1 MNKRSLAIEIVA
13 GVLLAAGLPVAQA
26 EVSVSFVA
34 PERYRDIGGYGDEER
49 NFRALERHLKQQG
62 GRCLSQGQSLEL
74 KVFDVDLA
82 GREEWWHRGGYN
94 LRVMRDI
101 SWPRIDLAYVWHDA
115 AGHVLG
121 QGRESVSD
129 MNYLWRSAFV
139 RHDSDVLPYE
149 KAMLRDWF
157 GQRFCRG

>member
-1 MNKRSLAIEIVA
+1 MKQSFRAVEVA
-13 GVLLAAGLPVAQA
+13 LGVALAAGVPVAPA

-34 PERYRDIGGYGDEER
+34 PEHYRDIGGYGDGER
-49 NFRALERHLKQQG
+49 NIRVLEHHLKQQG
-62 GRCLSQGQSLEL
+62 ERCLGPGQSLEL

-101 SWPRIDLAYVWHDA
+101 TWPRIDLAYVWHDA
-115 AGHVLG
+115 AGQVLG
-121 QGRESVSD
+121 QGRETVSD
-129 MNYLWRSAFV
+129 MSYLGRSAFV
-139 RHDSDVLPYE
+139 RNDSEALPYE

-157 GQRFCRG
+157 GQHFCRG